1 MHGIRVASRFY
12 RKEEAL
18 MAHVRFDQNEVLS
31 HNEWRY
37 FVDML
42 PMTVRFGRPLSF
54 FLLAA
59 TDSAAQSSVRWAS
72 V

>member
-1 MHGIRVASRFY
+1 
-12 RKEEAL
+12 

-42 PMTVRFGRPLSF
+42 PMTVRFGGLLSF